1 MKSFLNLNGDLMN
14 VNISKYPKLTIHPM
28 LVSAMQRVFAVAPNL
43 TFVAVEALRF
53 DNTQQEHVVKFD
65 VVDGY
70 EKVGALGLQPKNRYR
85 VLDERNPL
93 VFGVFSKNIK
103 KTRGERYTITT
114 QKETVAVKTLLSKC
128 KKVSPEKTQHDFVD
142 AAQREILRCVYR
154 ATSTVAEDLDEGVI
168 AAMEY
173 FRERHLGKDL
183 EIPKEV
189 MAIFSKEQVS
199 SNIDIARAVK
209 EFRNEIAAD
218 RGAVVKVELDGSLL
232 VAHLGET
239 AVKRYKSTYNLPVY
253 YQEKLAMLRMLDS
266 DQPVEHVG
274 MRFNPRGLD
283 ASYGADNL
291 FFLVAGDTV
300 VHS

>member
-28 LVSAMQRVFAVAPNL
+28 LVSAVQRVFAVAPNL
-43 TFVAVEALRF
+43 TFVAVEASIR
-53 DNTQQEHVVKFD
+53 DNQQEHIVKFD

-70 EKVGALGLQPKNRYR
+70 EKVGALGLQHKSYR
-85 VLDERNPL
+85 AVNEKNPL
-93 VFGVFSKNIK
+93 VFSVFSKNIK
-103 KTRGERYTITT
+103 KTRGDRYTITT

-128 KKVSPEKTQHDFVD
+128 KKVAPEKTQHDFVD

-209 EFRNEIAAD
+209 GFRNETAAD